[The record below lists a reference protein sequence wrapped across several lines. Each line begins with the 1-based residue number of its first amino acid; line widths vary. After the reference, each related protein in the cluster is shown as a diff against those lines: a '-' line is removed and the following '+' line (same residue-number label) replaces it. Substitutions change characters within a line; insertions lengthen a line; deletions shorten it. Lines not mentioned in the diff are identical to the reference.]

1 MPAENIKLLEN
12 FISYCSAKNRVL
24 NKNIA
29 NVGTKDYKRE
39 DVQFK
44 DMLNEN
50 LSPNLKV
57 TEQKHIS
64 GLSMGDQGADY
75 ELVKDDST
83 DMASG
88 VNNVDIDNE
97 MAELADNS
105 IKFKFAAKKIGNY
118 YKDLQNAIKSG
129 GRL

>member
-57 TEQKHIS
+57 TEQNHIS
-64 GLSMGDQGADY
+64 GLSMGDQGVDY